1 MLKGIDP
8 VLTPDLLK
16 LLMEMGHDDAIVL
29 GDANFTAVRY
39 AQGRPIIRLPGI
51 SMARAAKAVTS
62 VLPLVADEVH
72 PAAYMQVS
80 DTPAGYRSAVQ
91 REVLADLEPQ
101 LLAGQRVEAL
111 ERFAFYERARQAF
124 AFVLTGE
131 MQPFANFLLRKGVIG
146 ENLRP

>member
-101 LLAGQRVEAL
+101 LLAGQSVEAL